1 MAEFAPVISDRYP
14 YLDVLV
20 TIRGWHERIS
30 ALIDTGFTGNLVLPS
45 SLLSPE
51 IGLPDGRI
59 EWQLADES
67 LVTAPLYLGDI
78 EILGIPVISASSVTF
93 LGSDFI
99 VGRGIVDRF
108 KVTLDHGERVIVE
121 P

>member
-1 MAEFAPVISDRYP
+1 MAEFTPVISEHYP
-14 YLDVLV
+14 YLDVIV
-20 TIRGWHERIS
+20 SIRGWRNQSS

-45 SLLSPE
+45 SLLSSD

-67 LVTAPLYLGDI
+67 IVTAPLYLGDI
-78 EILGIPVISASSVTF
+78 EILGIPIISDSSVTF
-93 LGSDFI
+93 LGSDYI
-99 VGRGIVDRF
+99 LGRGIIDRF
-108 KVTLDHGERVIVE
+108 RFTLDHGERVIVR